1 MLRIKNILVATDFSE
16 CSESA
21 LKYGRAMAQRFG
33 ARLHVLH
40 TVEIMPPDLVGM
52 GGYVSAVP
60 QLQADLDKAAREQLE
75 LAVTAE
81 DRRNLSATTVLSTGE
96 TPAQAIADYA
106 AKSHI
111 DLIVIGTHGRRG
123 LSHIVMGSVAE
134 KVVRIA
140 PCPVLTVRH
149 PEREFVIPDRATS
162 HGTAAHGSGS

>member
-21 LKYGRAMAQRFG
+21 LNYGRAMAHRFG

-52 GGYVSAVP
+52 GGYIAAVP
-60 QLQADLDKAAREQLE
+60 QLQADLDNAARAQLE
-75 LAVTAE
+75 SAVTTE
-81 DRRNLSATTVLSTGE
+81 DRHTLGATTVLSSGE
-96 TPAQAIADYA
+96 TPAQAIANYA
-106 AKSHI
+106 RKSDI

-134 KVVRIA
+134 KVVRTA

-149 PEREFVIPDRATS
+149 PEREFVISDGVATA
-162 HGTAAHGSGS
+162 HTAPRGEPS